1 MEKNE
6 KLKKN
11 SEQELKKN
19 SKQDL
24 LSLNDVS
31 TEFILD
37 VIEKAIDIK
46 KNPEKYSS
54 ALKGKTL
61 LMIFE
66 KPSLRT
72 RVSFEVG
79 MTQMGGHAIYYDVAT
94 SPLGKKETIED
105 TGKVVSRYVDIV
117 MARLFKFEDCKK
129 LAENATVP
137 VIDALSDMNHPC
149 QILCDLMTIKEK
161 LGKLN
166 NSVNNDVN
174 SNGLKGLTLAYL
186 GDCKNNVTYSLMH
199 GCAHVGMNIKVACP
213 NDKEYMPEQ
222 RIVDEARM
230 IAKKNIKLYGEIKI
244 EVLHDAKEAVKN
256 ADIVYTDS
264 WMSYH
269 IPKELM
275 EARKQKLMPFQ
286 VTAQLMKYAKPT
298 SVFMNCLPAMRGMEQ
313 TAEVVDGAQS
323 IVFDQAENRLHAQ
336 KAIML
341 KLLGKI

>member
-1 MEKNE
+1 MEKKE
-6 KLKKN
+6 KN
-11 SEQELKKN
+11 KN

-37 VIEKAIDIK
+37 VIEKAQDIK

-54 ALKGKTL
+54 SLKGKTL

-72 RVSFEVG
+72 RISFEVG
-79 MTQMGGHAIYYDVAT
+79 MTQLGGHAIYYDVAT
-94 SPLGKKETIED
+94 SPLGKKETVED

-117 MARLFKFEDCKK
+117 MARLLKFEDCKK
-129 LAENATVP
+129 LAENSIVP

-161 LGKLN
+161 FGRLN
-166 NSVNNDVN
+166 NNNN
-174 SNGLKGLTLAYL
+174 NNNNAFQGLTLAYI

-199 GCAHVGMNIKVACP
+199 GCAHVGINIKMGCP
-213 NDKEYMPEQ
+213 NNPDFMPEQ
-222 RIVDEARM
+222 RIVDEART
-230 IAKKNIKLYGEIKI
+230 IAKKNLKSHGEVKV
-244 EVLHDAKEAVKN
+244 ELFHDAKEAVKN

-275 EARKQKLMPFQ
+275 EARTQKLMPFQ
-286 VTAQLMKYAKPT
+286 VTPQLMKYAKPT
-298 SVFMNCLPAMRGMEQ
+298 AVFMNCLPAMRGMEQ
-313 TAEVVDGAQS
+313 TAEVVDGKQS